1 MPDVGGSMSRQQ
13 SQYSQGK
20 TPVDKDLF
28 NLDDDTKGNDYEE
41 EEEEEEE
48 IDWSLI
54 EPSKVNWFKFILD
67 KNLKLTDDEGNVS
80 ALNTPHAVVNLL
92 NIILTS
98 KKNEEIQEELLDLVG
113 YHNFELLGKLIEKRD
128 IIKEQCK
135 SINEKLQVQ
144 SQSTNYKGKNM
155 DFISAPGSSVT
166 VTIKQA
172 G

>member
-1 MPDVGGSMSRQQ
+1 M
-13 SQYSQGK
+13 
-20 TPVDKDLF
+20 
-28 NLDDDTKGNDYEE
+28 
-41 EEEEEEE
+41 
-48 IDWSLI
+48 
-54 EPSKVNWFKFILD
+54 NWFKFILD

-155 DFISAPGSSVT
+155 DSISAPGSSVT
-166 VTIKQA
+166 VTIK
-172 G
+172 